1 MMRIPTHADAFEV
14 LCLQAADQGRGSL
27 LFGESLTRARKLA
40 RPFMVGEGFPSVYLE
55 FPLVGDPFL
64 DVTVLYD
71 KLEPKTR
78 VASIA
83 AAGSEAM
90 LDWYA
95 EVGDKFGDVCCGF
108 ELDTKQPE
116 LPCAAVH
123 FQPREHLELVRP
135 FCEALGEQR
144 RAELYLGTAARMPE
158 DWRLSF
164 FGFFRGRSGSPLR
177 VCGYLDRK
185 EAMRCARDSAH
196 IAEVF
201 DEVGFAAYDE
211 TMLERA
217 AVLME
222 AAPDGLDFQFDVLD
236 DGTLGS
242 MFALDLR
249 LGVMQPEDV
258 VSSFEDGQAARV
270 FGLLEGYG
278 AADGRWR
285 LAGKAAFARS
295 VNVVL
300 EDGGIGRYAFTLT
313 PQWVKARW
321 CECTQ
326 QPSKLYH
333 FAHAGLL

>member
-1 MMRIPTHADAFEV
+1 MMRIPAHADAFEV

-27 LFGESLTRARKLA
+27 LFGESINRARKLA
-40 RPFMVGEGFPSVYLE
+40 RPFMVGERFPSVYLE
-55 FPLVGDPFL
+55 FPLAGDPFL

-71 KLEPKTR
+71 RLEPETR
-78 VASIA
+78 IASDA

-95 EVGDKFGDVCCGF
+95 EIGDKYDDVCCGF
-108 ELDTKQPE
+108 ELDTKRPE
-116 LPCAAVH
+116 LPRAAVH

-135 FCEALGEQR
+135 LCEALGERR
-144 RAELYLGTAARMPE
+144 RAELYLGMAARMPE
-158 DWRLSF
+158 RWRLSF
-164 FGFFRGRSGSPLR
+164 FGFFRGRPGSPLR
-177 VCGYLDRK
+177 VCGYLDLK
-185 EAMRCARDSAH
+185 EAMRCARDPAH

-201 DEVGFAAYDE
+201 DAVGFGAYDE

-217 AVLME
+217 AALMG

-236 DGTLGS
+236 DGTLGP

-270 FGLLEGYG
+270 FGLLERYG
-278 AADGRWR
+278 TVDGRWR

-300 EDGGIGRYAFTLT
+300 EDGSIGRYAFTLM

-321 CECTQ
+321 YECTQ